1 MSKRDDRE
9 YEAWYAY
16 MRSMYT
22 PDQIEQL
29 GRDTWIG
36 CGLFVLLFVWIALA

>member
-1 MSKRDDRE
+1 VSKRDDRE

-22 PDQIEQL
+22 PDQIKEN
-29 GRDTWIG
+29 RRHTWIG
-36 CGLFVLLFVWIALA
+36 CAQFVLLFVWIALA